1 MITNT
6 ILLCLFIEGNGI
18 VAAVTDSRLGDNTGG
33 ELSLWSLLKFKLKL
47 IWDVNESELGLGVG
61 SVGWDIVVGNGVGS
75 TSKICLWKVT
85 GAGSLSYLAYFRL
98 YCL

>member
-47 IWDVNESELGLGVG
+47 I
-61 SVGWDIVVGNGVGS
+61 
-75 TSKICLWKVT
+75 
-85 GAGSLSYLAYFRL
+85 
-98 YCL
+98 